1 VPGRELRR
9 LDVGGTLAGGKERV
23 GEHPPVGDVRDHRA
37 QPFAQGTGRGG
48 RLREF
53 GRGGA
58 ELGYPLV
65 VDGLEQLRPGREVP
79 VEGGVPDP
87 GRLGDVVQRGAGALG
102 VERGLGRRQQ
112 AFAVALRVGPLGNPG
127 CHAADST
134 CKRGLFPG
142 IVLSVTRE

>member
-1 VPGRELRR
+1 MPGRELRW
-9 LDVGGTLAGGKERV
+9 LGAGGTFVGGKERV
-23 GEHPPVGDVRDHRA
+23 GEHSPVGDVRDYRA
-37 QPFAQGTGRGG
+37 QPFMQGPIRCG

-53 GRGGA
+53 GRCGA
-58 ELGYPLV
+58 EVGYPLV
-65 VDGLEQLRPGREVP
+65 VDRLEQLRPGGEVP

-87 GRLGDVVQRGAGALG
+87 GCLGDVVQRGAGALG

-127 CHAADST
+127 CHAADSI

-142 IVLSVTRE
+142 IVLSITRE